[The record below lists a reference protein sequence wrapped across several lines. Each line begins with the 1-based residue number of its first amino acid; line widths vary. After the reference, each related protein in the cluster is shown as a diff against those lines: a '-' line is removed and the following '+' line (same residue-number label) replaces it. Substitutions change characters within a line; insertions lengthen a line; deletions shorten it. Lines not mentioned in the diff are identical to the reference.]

1 MYHMLN
7 FVFMIRGILLATL
20 LCAAAQ
26 AQQPQMS
33 EEVFKNIQV
42 LKGIPVNQFMETMGF
57 FSASLGVNCTYC
69 HVQEAG
75 GNWAKYADDNAHKQM
90 ARRMVLMVQSM
101 NKANFGGRRALT
113 CYSCHRGDERPR
125 TIPSLTDLYGPPIS
139 IDADD
144 VFETNPKA
152 PPAEQIFD
160 KYLKALGGNLTS
172 FSAKGTFQGYDEQT
186 KSPLE
191 IFAKSPNQ
199 RTTVIHKKAGDT
211 TTVYDGRQAWSAAP
225 ATEVPVT
232 LLPLTASDLD
242 AQKVDAELTFPAN
255 IKQMFTTWRV
265 GFPVTIDDRDM
276 QVVQGT
282 RVKLYFDQETG
293 LLSRV
298 IRYTDSPVGLNPT
311 QIDYSDYRE
320 VGGTK
325 FPFKWT
331 TTWLDGRSKTELT
344 ELTPNA
350 PIDPAKFTK
359 PSPPK

>member
-7 FVFMIRGILLATL
+7 FVFMRPGILLAAA
-20 LCAAAQ
+20 LCAVAQ

-90 ARRMVLMVQSM
+90 ARRMVLMMQSM

-125 TIPSLTDLYGPPIS
+125 TTPSLADLYGPPLS

-152 PPAEQIFD
+152 PPAGQIFD
-160 KYLKALGGNLTS
+160 KYLKALGGTVTS
-172 FSAKGTFQGYDEQT
+172 FTAKGTFQGYDEQD

-199 RTTVIHKKAGDT
+199 RTTVIHRKAGDS
-211 TTVYDGRQAWSAAP
+211 TTVYDGRLAWSAAP
-225 ATEVPVT
+225 STEVPMT
-232 LLPLTASDLD
+232 LLALTGSDLD
-242 AQKVDAELTFPAN
+242 ALKIDAELTFPAN
-255 IKQMFTTWRV
+255 IKQMFPTWRV
-265 GFPVTIDDRDM
+265 GFPVTLDDRDM

-282 RVKLYFDQETG
+282 RVKLYFDKETG

-298 IRYTDSPVGLNPT
+298 VRYTDSPVGLNPT
-311 QIDYSDYRE
+311 QIDYSEYRE
-320 VGGTK
+320 VGGAK

-331 TTWLDGRSKTELT
+331 TTWLDGRSKTELS
-344 ELTPNA
+344 ELKPNVA
-350 PIDPAKFTK
+350 IDPAKFTK
-359 PSPPK
+359 PPAPK